1 MHALHSLLP
10 RACLTP
16 SSSYKIKKRK
26 GGFAMVRLLSTEEWE
41 SYLREAKVNDS
52 TQKLREML
60 SRVLKKQRLYAMVTS
75 GKVDWYF

>member
-1 MHALHSLLP
+1 
-10 RACLTP
+10 
-16 SSSYKIKKRK
+16 
-26 GGFAMVRLLSTEEWE
+26 MVRLLSTEEWE